1 MDIVLNLEKGKWA
14 VGADHIIEILLIK
27 VEGHCNDTT
36 DLPPWIHL

>member
-27 VEGHCNDTT
+27 SGGT
-36 DLPPWIHL
+36 L